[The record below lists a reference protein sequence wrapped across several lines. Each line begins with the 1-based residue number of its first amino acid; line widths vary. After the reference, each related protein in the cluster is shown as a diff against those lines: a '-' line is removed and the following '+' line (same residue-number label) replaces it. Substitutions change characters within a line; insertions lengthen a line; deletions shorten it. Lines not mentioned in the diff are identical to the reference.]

1 MILTLILAANALA
14 VPDGQFVAA
23 PKSLAVVLSQAGFL
37 CPWEGDVAT
46 LLRGEKGVQLLRFS
60 SKGAESLGALEAPAE
75 GLEYANVWGAC
86 GDIVVVMSNLKT
98 YLYERTRLQKTEPWP
113 FAIAGAACDGA
124 RLFLFPRLSPAPES
138 PGNEGAVR
146 VVDLATGGEE
156 VWLASPARE
165 KPDDPLPVYATVNGA
180 LTTSGK
186 LWVVGL
192 YSGEVRLFSPQGK
205 LLWEGKLPAEVGPQR
220 VGEEEQNLLRSQL
233 EAEVTGDATK
243 RRPQKVQV
251 LVPTRKVTVSA
262 VGSWG
267 EALVVLTEN
276 TAPRQVL
283 VVSPDGQ
290 SLRRFTLPSRFSQ
303 SRAAVTA
310 EGIWFQDPA
319 GYFPRSLF
327 EEKEQP

>member
-1 MILTLILAANALA
+1 MLLSLFLAANTLA
-14 VPDGQFVAA
+14 VADTQFVAA
-23 PKSLAVVLSQAGFL
+23 PKSLATLLSQAGFP
-37 CPWEGDVAT
+37 CPWDEGAAT
-46 LLRGEKGVQLLRFS
+46 LVRGEKGFQLVHFS
-60 SKGAESLGALEAPAE
+60 STGVESLGSLQAPAE

-86 GDIVVVMSNLKT
+86 GTTVVVMSNLKT
-98 YLYERTRLQKTEPWP
+98 YLYEGTRLAKAEPWP

-124 RLFLFPRLSPAPES
+124 RVFLFPRLSPAPES
-138 PGNEGAVR
+138 PGKEAAVR
-146 VVDLATGGEE
+146 VVDLATGKEE

-165 KPDDPLPVYATVNGA
+165 KPDDPFPVYATVKGA

-192 YSGEVRLFSPQGK
+192 YTGEVRLFSPQGK
-205 LLWEGKLPAEVGPQR
+205 LLWQGKLPPEAGPQK
-220 VGEEEQNLLRSQL
+220 VGDEEQNLLRSQL

-251 LVPTRKVTVSA
+251 LVPTKEVTVSA

-276 TAPRQVL
+276 TTPRQVL

-290 SLRRFTLPSRFSQ
+290 STRRFSLPSRFSQ

-310 EGIWFQDPA
+310 EGIWFQDPP

-327 EEKEQP
+327 EGEGEP

>member
-1 MILTLILAANALA
+1 MVLTLILAAGTLA
-14 VPDGQFVAA
+14 IPDGQFVTA
-23 PKSLAVVLSQAGFL
+23 PKGLAALLSQARYL
-37 CPWEGDVAT
+37 CPWEREVAT
-46 LLRGEKGVQLLRFS
+46 LVQGEKGFHLVRFS
-60 SKGAESLGALEAPAE
+60 SRGSERLGSLEAPAE

-86 GDIVVVMSNLKT
+86 GDTVVVMSNLKT
-98 YLYERTRLQKTEPWP
+98 YLYEGTRLAKAEPWP

-138 PGNEGAVR
+138 PGKEAAVR
-146 VVDLATGGEE
+146 VVDLATGEEE

-165 KPDDPLPVYATVNGA
+165 KPDDPLPVYATVKGA

-205 LLWEGKLPAEVGPQR
+205 LLWQGKLPAEAGPQK
-220 VGEEEQNLLRSQL
+220 VGEEVQNLLRSQL
-233 EAEVTGDATK
+233 EAEATGDATK
-243 RRPQKVQV
+243 KRPHRVQV
-251 LVPTRKVTVSA
+251 LVPQSQVTVSS

-290 SLRRFTLPSRFSQ
+290 SIRRFSLPSRFAR
-303 SRAAVTA
+303 SRAAVA
-310 EGIWFQDPA
+310 EEGIWFADPP